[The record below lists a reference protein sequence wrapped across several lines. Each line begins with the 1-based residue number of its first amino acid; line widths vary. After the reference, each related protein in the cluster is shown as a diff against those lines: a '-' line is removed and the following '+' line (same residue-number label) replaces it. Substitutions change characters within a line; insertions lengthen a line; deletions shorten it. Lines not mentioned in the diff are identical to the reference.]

1 MKTIRTI
8 IVAVFAV
15 VTQMV
20 DAQEVSE
27 GFVLDGETLEAIV
40 GATISDASTKK
51 MLAVTD
57 AEGRFLLPKN
67 NDIRLKINYIGYR
80 ELVTEPTKDGRY
92 RLQPEVRKVGE
103 VVVTAQESR
112 GLATAS
118 KIEKFAMEHLQP
130 SSFADILELLPG
142 GRAQNPVLTAPNTIR
157 LREASPAGGNYATSS
172 LGTSFVIDGAPVSTN
187 ANMQYLSGA
196 WDTQATTRDFT
207 NAGVDMRTIST
218 DEIQSVEVVRGIP
231 SAE

>member
-20 DAQEVSE
+20 DAQAVSE

-157 LREASPAGGNYATSS
+157 ASP
-172 LGTSFVIDGAPVSTN
+172 
-187 ANMQYLSGA
+187 
-196 WDTQATTRDFT
+196 
-207 NAGVDMRTIST
+207 
-218 DEIQSVEVVRGIP
+218 
-231 SAE
+231 